1 MTAKSTPDF
10 PRWIPSAARDRI
22 LELRQGVVSTPEEL
36 VLLDRLATY
45 EVMRTEVW
53 QKLPPSAV
61 GMEGRI
67 IDWTVAGLRLAAARF
82 PKNKAESERLAKYRA
97 RWTARDAATLASNLL
112 EAMDEN
118 RQNAEGTWEAYSQA
132 AWRKGYEQLRR
143 LYGKEIVE
151 MVDLRAVRPTL
162 SYQEARNIVE
172 WLTHFFKVLWTEDQA
187 VAAALQPPRIRKKQ
201 AKNVKELYLSRFL
214 TQRFINQFGDPYDPT
229 VGALVTVA
237 LDLNPGPDAMTIR
250 KRRQER
256 NINSKK

>member
-82 PKNKAESERLAKYRA
+82 PKNKAESERLAKYNRL
-97 RWTARDAATLASNLL
+97 LAI
-112 EAMDEN
+112 
-118 RQNAEGTWEAYSQA
+118 EGELKLPVIS
-132 AWRKGYEQLRR
+132 
-143 LYGKEIVE
+143 
-151 MVDLRAVRPTL
+151 
-162 SYQEARNIVE
+162 
-172 WLTHFFKVLWTEDQA
+172 
-187 VAAALQPPRIRKKQ
+187 
-201 AKNVKELYLSRFL
+201 AK
-214 TQRFINQFGDPYDPT
+214 T
-229 VGALVTVA
+229 VTSSSAHHSA
-237 LDLNPGPDAMTIR
+237 
-250 KRRQER
+250 K
-256 NINSKK
+256 